1 MVKGLEGPLAVRTRK
16 PGDRFQPPGLGGR
29 FRKLQDYL
37 VDRKVPRSVRDRLPL
52 VVDRDDRIVWIVGH
66 AVAEGL
72 RAAEPSPGVIFLIA
86 RHLGG
91 EV

>member
-1 MVKGLEGPLAVRTRK
+1 
-16 PGDRFQPPGLGGR
+16 
-29 FRKLQDYL
+29 
-37 VDRKVPRSVRDRLPL
+37 VDRKIARSHRDLLPL

-66 AVAEGL
+66 AVAEGF
-72 RAAEPSPGVIFLIA
+72 RAATPSPGVILLKA

>member
-1 MVKGLEGPLAVRTRK
+1 MPRSRQ
-16 PGDRFQPPGLGGR
+16 PGDRFRPSGMDGR
-29 FRKLQDYL
+29 ARKLQDIM
-37 VDRKVPRSVRDRLPL
+37 VDRRIARSDRDLLPL

-66 AVAEGL
+66 AVAEGF
-72 RAAEPSPGVIFLIA
+72 RAVAPSPGVILLKA